1 MCCGQPNCL
10 FQKDTLPEC
19 LHFFYYNSERLCTFY
34 FDFFFQVANC
44 ISLCFLLLYLTDS
57 RPVYVRSVE
66 VGDTVTLSCPE
77 RSKNPI
83 TWYGPPK
90 YMPYIIDGKI
100 NPKLIDENIAMI
112 GNDSKRENNLEII
125 KVSYSNQGYYRCRLL
140 NKRPVEYEIFLT
152 VEGKIFVTIRVVFLM
167 ERQIVILLSF

>member
-1 MCCGQPNCL
+1 MRDCVP
-10 FQKDTLPEC
+10 FTLI
-19 LHFFYYNSERLCTFY
+19 
-34 FDFFFQVANC
+34 FFQVANC

-57 RPVYVRSVE
+57 RPVYVRSAE

-83 TWYGPPK
+83 SWYGPPK
-90 YMPYIIDGKI
+90 YMPYKLDGKI
-100 NPKLIDENIAMI
+100 NPKLIDENIVVV
-112 GNDSKRENNLEII
+112 GNHSNGEHTLEII

-140 NKRPVEYEIFLT
+140 NKRPVEYEIYLT
-152 VEGKIFVTIRVVFLM
+152 VEGKIFVTIRVVILM